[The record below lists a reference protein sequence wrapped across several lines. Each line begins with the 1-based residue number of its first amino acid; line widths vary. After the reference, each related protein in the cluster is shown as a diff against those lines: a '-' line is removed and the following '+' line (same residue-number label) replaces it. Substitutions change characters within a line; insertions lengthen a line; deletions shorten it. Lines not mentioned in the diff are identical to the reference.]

1 MIGPEHESPRPAAG
15 EGFGD
20 AVTYAFGDPAAG
32 LYGSVRLGLVPGEPP
47 HASSI
52 VLLFHAGEIVSV
64 ASSGA
69 VEQEQLDWTEVTA
82 GDASATI
89 AEPLRR
95 WTVSFDGDDGGF
107 QLSFEALGEP
117 AEVGTGELAG
127 SAAGLEGYEQLCRV
141 RGTVTVGDRSWTL
154 DCRGQ
159 RGHTWGAPD
168 WQQLDLS
175 RTLSLWLDDDSGVTL
190 TAIRPRGAAGHEDEL
205 VDAALFGAETVAIG
219 DPRLS
224 TGLDGDGRQ
233 QRAGLE
239 LWVEDDGEHAPLRA
253 AGEAVCGTT
262 FDLGELRLDC
272 AFFAWRMEGREGVG
286 RYDLL
291 RRR

>member
-15 EGFGD
+15 AGFGD
-20 AVTYAFGDPAAG
+20 AVTYAFGDPPSG
-32 LYGSVRLGLVPGEPP
+32 LYGSVRLGLVPGGPP

-52 VLLFHAGEIVSV
+52 VLLFHDGEVFSV

-69 VEQEQLDWTEVTA
+69 VEQSELDWSAVEA
-82 GDASATI
+82 GDARAQI
-89 AEPLRR
+89 VEPLRR
-95 WTVSFDGDDGGF
+95 WTVSFDGDEGGF
-107 QLSFEALGEP
+107 ELTFEAVGEP
-117 AEVGTGELAG
+117 AEVGQGELAR

-141 RGTVTVGDRSWTL
+141 RGTVRTGEREWKV
-154 DCRGQ
+154 DCLGQ

-168 WQQLDLS
+168 WQQLELS
-175 RTLSLWLDDDSGVTL
+175 RTLSVWLDDERGVTL
-190 TAIRPRGAAGHEDEL
+190 TAVRPRGVDGHEGEL
-205 VDAALFGAETVAIG
+205 VDAHLIDERTVAID

-239 LWVEDDGEHAPLRA
+239 LWVDEEAEVPPLRA

-272 AFFAWRMEGREGVG
+272 SFFAWRMEGLRGVG

>member
-1 MIGPEHESPRPAAG
+1 MIGPELESPRPADG

-20 AVTYAFGDPAAG
+20 AVTYAFGDPGAG

-69 VEQEQLDWTEVTA
+69 VEQSELDWSEVSA
-82 GDASATI
+82 GDASAAI
-89 AEPLRR
+89 VEPLRR
-95 WTVSFDGDDGGF
+95 WTVSYDGDEGGF
-107 QLSFEALGEP
+107 ELRFDALGEP
-117 AEVGTGELAG
+117 AAIGRGELAG

-141 RGTVTVGDRSWTL
+141 RGTVQVGERRWTL
-154 DCRGQ
+154 DCLGQ

-168 WQQLDLS
+168 WQQLELS
-175 RTLSLWLDDDSGVTL
+175 RTLSVWLDDERGVTF
-190 TAIRPRGAAGHEDEL
+190 TAVRPRGVDGHEGEL
-205 VDAALFGAETVAIG
+205 VDAHLFADGTVAID

-233 QRAGLE
+233 ARAGLE
-239 LWVEDDGEHAPLRA
+239 LWVDEEGEAGPLRA

-272 AFFAWRMEGREGVG
+272 AFFTWRMEGRQGVG